1 MARGAAQARRKQ
13 AAQTTQPKKKR
24 QAAPSWEEQLFF
36 SRLRRHAKVMYVLL
50 ALVFAVGFV
59 AFGVGSGSTGISG
72 ALQDLFNG
80 STGGGSS
87 VDSRIKSD
95 QNKIAKNPA
104 NAALYTDLATLYQQ
118 KNESSAA
125 IRTLESG
132 AKANPKNLEI
142 LGALATAYRRDA
154 EAAKTNA
161 QNAQAALNST
171 FFTQPGL
178 DTNSTLGS
186 AFTSDPVSQAL
197 KTKASS
203 SFQELTTA
211 YSKAESAY
219 QRVATASRGSSSE
232 ASAQLQLASIAL
244 EALNFTGQPTEVQ
257 TAIAA
262 YKRYL
267 AIDPHGPNAAQ
278 AKQTIKQLQAFLP
291 KSQR

>member
-1 MARGAAQARRKQ
+1 M
-13 AAQTTQPKKKR
+13 PSPLKK
-24 QAAPSWEEQLFF
+24 L
-36 SRLRRHAKVMYVLL
+36 
-50 ALVFAVGFV
+50 
-59 AFGVGSGSTGISG
+59 
-72 ALQDLFNG
+72 
-80 STGGGSS
+80 
-87 VDSRIKSD
+87 
-95 QNKIAKNPA
+95 AKNPS
-104 NAALYTDLATLYQQ
+104 NAALYTDLAALQQQ
-118 KNESSAA
+118 KNESTAA

-154 EAAKTNA
+154 ETAKTDA
-161 QNAQAALNST
+161 QNAQAALNAT

-186 AFTSDPVSQAL
+186 AFTSDPVSEAL

-203 SFQELTTA
+203 SFQKLSTS

-219 QRVATASRGSSSE
+219 QRVATASRGTSGE

-244 EALNFTGQPTEVQ
+244 EALNVTGQPTEIQ

-267 AIDPHGPNAAQ
+267 AIDPNGPNAAQ
-278 AKQTIKQLQAFLP
+278 AKQTIKQLQGFLP

>member
-1 MARGAAQARRKQ
+1 MARGAAQTRRKQ
-13 AAQTTQPKKKR
+13 PTETQPKKKR

-36 SRLRRHAKVMYVLL
+36 SRLRRHAKFAYIFL
-50 ALVFAVGFV
+50 AVVFAIGFV
-59 AFGVGSGSTGISG
+59 GFGVGSGSTGISD
-72 ALQDLFNG
+72 AFSNLFSG
-80 STGGGSS
+80 GGGGSS

-95 QNKIAKNPA
+95 QKKLAKNPSS
-104 NAALYTDLATLYQQ
+104 AALYTDLATLQQQ

-125 IRTLESG
+125 ISTLEAG

-142 LGALATAYRRDA
+142 LGALATTYRREA
-154 EAAKTNA
+154 EAAKTDA
-161 QNAQAALNST
+161 QNAQASLNST

-178 DTNSTLGS
+178 DTSSTLGS

-203 SFQELTTA
+203 SFQKLSTT

-219 QRVATASRGSSSE
+219 QRVATASRGTSGE

-244 EALNFTGQPTEVQ
+244 EALNYTGQPTEIQ

-267 AIDPHGPNAAQ
+267 AIDPNGPNAAQ
-278 AKQTIKQLQAFLP
+278 AKQTIKQLQGFLP

>member
-1 MARGAAQARRKQ
+1 MARGAAQTRRKQ
-13 AAQTTQPKKKR
+13 PAETQPKKKR
-24 QAAPSWEEQLFF
+24 QETWEDQLFF
-36 SRLRRHAKVMYVLL
+36 SRLRRHAKIAYVFL

-80 STGGGSS
+80 SSGGGSS

-95 QNKIAKNPA
+95 QKKLATNPR

-118 KNESSAA
+118 KNEGSSA
-125 IRTLESG
+125 IRTLEAG

-142 LGALATAYRRDA
+142 LGALATAYRSNA
-154 EAAKTNA
+154 EAAKTDA

-197 KTKASS
+197 KEKASS
-203 SFQELTTA
+203 SFQKLSTS

-219 QRVATASRGSSSE
+219 RRAATASRGTSSE

-244 EALNFTGQPTEVQ
+244 EALNYTGQPTEIE

-278 AKQTIKQLQAFLP
+278 AKQTIKQLQAYLP

>member
-1 MARGAAQARRKQ
+1 MARGAAQTRRKQ
-13 AAQTTQPKKKR
+13 PTETQPKKKR

-36 SRLRRHAKVMYVLL
+36 SRLRRHAKIAYVFL
-50 ALVFAVGFV
+50 ALVFAIGFV

-72 ALQDLFNG
+72 ALSDLFNG

-87 VDSRIKSD
+87 VNSRIESD
-95 QNKIAKNPA
+95 QKKLAKNPG
-104 NAALYTDLATLYQQ
+104 NAALYTDLAALQQQ
-118 KNESSAA
+118 KNESTAA
-125 IRTLESG
+125 IRTLQAG

-154 EAAKTNA
+154 ETAKTDA

-178 DTNSTLGS
+178 DTSSTLGS

-203 SFQELTTA
+203 SFQKLSTT
-211 YSKAESAY
+211 YSKAEAAY

-244 EALNFTGQPTEVQ
+244 EALNFTGQPTEIQ

-267 AIDPHGPNAAQ
+267 AIDPNGPNAAQ
-278 AKQTIKQLQAFLP
+278 AKQTIKQLQGFLP
-291 KSQR
+291 KSQG

>member
-13 AAQTTQPKKKR
+13 AAQTQPKKKR
-24 QAAPSWEEQLFF
+24 QETWEDQLFF
-36 SRLRRHAKVMYVLL
+36 SRLRRHAKVMYVVL

-80 STGGGSS
+80 SSGGGSS

-95 QNKIAKNPA
+95 QKKLAQSPSD
-104 NAALYTDLATLYQQ
+104 AALYTDLATLYQQ

-125 IRTLESG
+125 IRTLEAG

-142 LGALATAYRRDA
+142 LGALATAYRQNA
-154 EAAKTNA
+154 EAARTDA

-178 DTNSTLGS
+178 DTSSTLGS
-186 AFTSDPVSQAL
+186 AFTSDPLSQAL
-197 KTKASS
+197 KQKASS
-203 SFQELTTA
+203 SFTKLSTA

-219 QRVATASRGSSSE
+219 RRAAIASRGTSSE

-244 EALNFTGQPTEVQ
+244 EALNYTGQPTEIQ
-257 TAIAA
+257 TAIGA

-278 AKQTIKQLQAFLP
+278 AKQTIKQLQAYLP

>member
-80 STGGGSS
+80 SSGGGSS
-87 VDSRIKSD
+87 VSSRIKSD
-95 QNKIAKNPA
+95 QKKIAKNPSS
-104 NAALYTDLATLYQQ
+104 AALYTDLATLYQQ
-118 KNESSAA
+118 KNDRSAA
-125 IRTLESG
+125 IRTLEAG

-142 LGALATAYRRDA
+142 LGALASTYRSNA
-154 EAAKTNA
+154 EAAKTDA

-178 DTNSTLGS
+178 DTSSTLGS
-186 AFTSDPVSQAL
+186 AFTSDPVSEAL
-197 KTKASS
+197 KTQAST
-203 SFQELTTA
+203 SFQKLSTA

-219 QRVATASRGSSSE
+219 RRVATASRGSSNE

-244 EALNFTGQPTEVQ
+244 EALNFTGQPTEIQ
-257 TAIAA
+257 TALAA

-267 AIDPHGPNAAQ
+267 AIDPHGPSAAQ
-278 AKQTIKQLQAFLP
+278 AKQAIKQLQSFLP

>member
-1 MARGAAQARRKQ
+1 MARGAAQTRRKQ
-13 AAQTTQPKKKR
+13 PTETQPKKKR

-36 SRLRRHAKVMYVLL
+36 SRLRRHAKWAYILL
-50 ALVFAVGFV
+50 ALVFAIGFV
-59 AFGVGSGSTGISG
+59 GFGVGSGSTGISD
-72 ALQDLFNG
+72 AFSNLFNG
-80 STGGGSS
+80 GGGGSS

-95 QNKIAKNPA
+95 QKKLAKNPS
-104 NAALYTDLATLYQQ
+104 NAALYTDLAALQQQ
-118 KNESSAA
+118 KNESTAA

-154 EAAKTNA
+154 ETAKTDA
-161 QNAQAALNST
+161 QNAQAALNAT

-186 AFTSDPVSQAL
+186 AFTSDPVSEAL

-203 SFQELTTA
+203 SFQKLSTS

-244 EALNFTGQPTEVQ
+244 EALNFTGQPTEIQ

-267 AIDPHGPNAAQ
+267 AIEPNGPNAAQ
-278 AKQTIKQLQAFLP
+278 AKQTIKQLQGFLP

>member
-1 MARGAAQARRKQ
+1 MARGAAQTRRKQ
-13 AAQTTQPKKKR
+13 PAETQPKKRR

-36 SRLRRHAKVMYVLL
+36 SRLRRHAKYIYVLL

-72 ALQDLFNG
+72 ALQSLFNG
-80 STGGGSS
+80 GSSGTS

-95 QNKIAKNPA
+95 QKKLAKSPD
-104 NAALYTDLATLYQQ
+104 NATLYTDLATLYLQ
-118 KNESSAA
+118 KNDTAAA

-132 AKANPKNLEI
+132 AKAKPQNLQI
-142 LGALATAYRRDA
+142 LGALASTYRRQA
-154 EAAKTNA
+154 EAAKTDA
-161 QNAQAALNST
+161 QNAQAALTST

-178 DTNSTLGS
+178 DTSSTLGS

-203 SFQELTTA
+203 SFTKLQST

-219 QRVATASRGSSSE
+219 QRVATTSRGTSGE
-232 ASAQLQLASIAL
+232 ATAQLQLASIAL
-244 EALNFTGQPTEVQ
+244 EALNYTGQPNEIQ

-267 AIDPHGPNAAQ
+267 TIDPKGPNAAQ
-278 AKQTIKQLQAFLP
+278 AKQTLKQLQTFLP

>member
-1 MARGAAQARRKQ
+1 MARGAAQTRRKQ
-13 AAQTTQPKKKR
+13 PTETQPKKKR
-24 QAAPSWEEQLFF
+24 QETWEDQLFF
-36 SRLRRHAKVMYVLL
+36 SRLRRHAKVMYVVL

-72 ALQDLFNG
+72 ALSDLFNG

-87 VDSRIKSD
+87 VNSRIKSD
-95 QNKIAKNPA
+95 QKKLAKNPG
-104 NAALYTDLATLYQQ
+104 NAALYTDLAALQQQ

-125 IRTLESG
+125 IRTLQAG

-154 EAAKTNA
+154 ETAKTDA

-178 DTNSTLGS
+178 DTSSTLGS

-203 SFQELTTA
+203 SFQKLSTT
-211 YSKAESAY
+211 YSKAEAAY

-244 EALNFTGQPTEVQ
+244 EALNFTGQPTEIQ

-267 AIDPHGPNAAQ
+267 AIDPNGPNAAQ
-278 AKQTIKQLQAFLP
+278 AKQTIKQLQGFLP

>member
-13 AAQTTQPKKKR
+13 AAQTQPKKKR
-24 QAAPSWEEQLFF
+24 QETWEDQLFF
-36 SRLRRHAKVMYVLL
+36 SRLRRHAKVMYVVL

-80 STGGGSS
+80 SSGGGSS

-95 QNKIAKNPA
+95 QKKLAQNPSD
-104 NAALYTDLATLYQQ
+104 AALYTDLATLYQQ

-125 IRTLESG
+125 IRTLEAG

-142 LGALATAYRRDA
+142 LGALATAYRQNA
-154 EAAKTNA
+154 EAARTDA

-178 DTNSTLGS
+178 DTSSTLGS
-186 AFTSDPVSQAL
+186 AFTSDPLSQAL
-197 KTKASS
+197 KQKASS
-203 SFQELTTA
+203 SFTKLSTA

-219 QRVATASRGSSSE
+219 RRAAIASRGTSSE

-244 EALNFTGQPTEVQ
+244 EALNYTGQPTEIQ

-278 AKQTIKQLQAFLP
+278 AKQTIKQLQAYLP

>member
-1 MARGAAQARRKQ
+1 MARGAAQTRRKQ
-13 AAQTTQPKKKR
+13 PAETQPKKKR
-24 QAAPSWEEQLFF
+24 QETWEDQLFF
-36 SRLRRHAKVMYVLL
+36 SRLRRHAKIAYVFL

-80 STGGGSS
+80 SSGGGSS

-95 QNKIAKNPA
+95 QKKLAQSPG

-125 IRTLESG
+125 IRTLEAG

-142 LGALATAYRRDA
+142 LGALATAYRQSA
-154 EAAKTNA
+154 EAAKTDA

-178 DTNSTLGS
+178 DTSSTLGS

-203 SFQELTTA
+203 SFQKLSTA

-219 QRVATASRGSSSE
+219 RRAATASRGTSNE

-244 EALNFTGQPTEVQ
+244 EALNYTGQPTEIQ

-278 AKQTIKQLQAFLP
+278 AKQTIKQLQSFLP

>member
-1 MARGAAQARRKQ
+1 MARGAAQTRRKQ
-13 AAQTTQPKKKR
+13 PTETQPKKKR

-36 SRLRRHAKVMYVLL
+36 SRLRRHAKWAYILL
-50 ALVFAVGFV
+50 ALVFAIGFV
-59 AFGVGSGSTGISG
+59 GFGVGSGSTGISD
-72 ALQDLFNG
+72 AFSNLFSG
-80 STGGGSS
+80 GGGGSS

-95 QNKIAKNPA
+95 QKKLAKNPS

-118 KNESSAA
+118 KNESSSA
-125 IRTLESG
+125 IRTLETG

-154 EAAKTNA
+154 EAAKTEA

-178 DTNSTLGS
+178 DTSSTLGS

-203 SFQELTTA
+203 SFQKLSTT

-219 QRVATASRGSSSE
+219 QRVATASRGTSNE

-244 EALNFTGQPTEVQ
+244 EALNFTGQPTEIQ

-262 YKRYL
+262 YQRYL

-278 AKQTIKQLQAFLP
+278 AKQTIKQLQSFLP

>member
-1 MARGAAQARRKQ
+1 MARGAAQTRRKQ
-13 AAQTTQPKKKR
+13 PTETQPKKKR
-24 QAAPSWEEQLFF
+24 QETWEDQLFF
-36 SRLRRHAKVMYVLL
+36 SRLRRHAKVMYVVL

-72 ALQDLFNG
+72 ALSDLFNG

-87 VDSRIKSD
+87 VNSRIKSD
-95 QNKIAKNPA
+95 QKKLAKNPS
-104 NAALYTDLATLYQQ
+104 NAALYTDLAALQQQ

-125 IRTLESG
+125 IRTLQAG

-154 EAAKTNA
+154 ETAKTDA
-161 QNAQAALNST
+161 QNAKAALNST

-178 DTNSTLGS
+178 DTSSTLGS

-203 SFQELTTA
+203 SFQKLSTT
-211 YSKAESAY
+211 YSKAEAAY

-244 EALNFTGQPTEVQ
+244 EALNFTGQPTEIQ

-267 AIDPHGPNAAQ
+267 AIDPNGPNAAQ
-278 AKQTIKQLQAFLP
+278 AKQTIKQLQGFLP

>member
-1 MARGAAQARRKQ
+1 MARGAAQTRRKQ
-13 AAQTTQPKKKR
+13 PTETQPKKKR
-24 QAAPSWEEQLFF
+24 QETWEDQLFF
-36 SRLRRHAKVMYVLL
+36 SRLRRHAKIAYVFL

-72 ALQDLFNG
+72 ALSDLFNG
-80 STGGGSS
+80 TTGGGSS
-87 VDSRIKSD
+87 VNSRIKSD
-95 QNKIAKNPA
+95 QKKLVKNPG
-104 NAALYTDLATLYQQ
+104 NAALYTDLAALQQQ

-125 IRTLESG
+125 IRTLEAG

-154 EAAKTNA
+154 EAAKTDA

-178 DTNSTLGS
+178 DTSSTLGS

-203 SFQELTTA
+203 SFQKLSTT

-219 QRVATASRGSSSE
+219 QRVATASRGTSSE

-244 EALNFTGQPTEVQ
+244 EALNFTGQPTEIQ

-267 AIDPHGPNAAQ
+267 AIDPNGPNAAQ
-278 AKQTIKQLQAFLP
+278 AKQTIKQLQGFLP

>member
-1 MARGAAQARRKQ
+1 MARGAAQTRRKQ
-13 AAQTTQPKKKR
+13 PTETQPKKKR
-24 QAAPSWEEQLFF
+24 QETWEDQLFF
-36 SRLRRHAKVMYVLL
+36 SRLRRHAKVMYVVL

-72 ALQDLFNG
+72 ALSDLFNG

-87 VDSRIKSD
+87 VNSRIKSD
-95 QNKIAKNPA
+95 QKKLAKNPG
-104 NAALYTDLATLYQQ
+104 NAALYTDLAALQQQ

-125 IRTLESG
+125 IRTLQAG

-154 EAAKTNA
+154 ETAKTDA

-178 DTNSTLGS
+178 DTSSTLGS

-203 SFQELTTA
+203 SFQKLSTT
-211 YSKAESAY
+211 YSKAEAAY

-244 EALNFTGQPTEVQ
+244 EALNFTGQPTEIQ

-267 AIDPHGPNAAQ
+267 AIDPNGPNAGQ
-278 AKQTIKQLQAFLP
+278 AKQTIKQLQGFLP
-291 KSQR
+291 KSQG

>member
-1 MARGAAQARRKQ
+1 MARGAAQTRRKQ
-13 AAQTTQPKKKR
+13 PTETQPKKKR

-36 SRLRRHAKVMYVLL
+36 SRLRRHAKFAYIFL
-50 ALVFAVGFV
+50 AVVFAIGFV
-59 AFGVGSGSTGISG
+59 GFGVGSGSTGISD
-72 ALQDLFNG
+72 AFSNLFSG
-80 STGGGSS
+80 GGGGSS

-95 QNKIAKNPA
+95 QKKLAKNPS
-104 NAALYTDLATLYQQ
+104 NAALYTDLATLQQQ

-125 IRTLESG
+125 ISTLEAG
-132 AKANPKNLEI
+132 AKANPRNLEI
-142 LGALATAYRRDA
+142 LGALATTYRREA
-154 EAAKTNA
+154 EAAKTDA
-161 QNAQAALNST
+161 QNAQASLNST

-178 DTNSTLGS
+178 DTSSTLGS

-203 SFQELTTA
+203 SFQKLSTT

-219 QRVATASRGSSSE
+219 QRVATASRGTSGE

-244 EALNFTGQPTEVQ
+244 EALNYTGQPTEIQ

-267 AIDPHGPNAAQ
+267 AIDPNGPNAAQ
-278 AKQTIKQLQAFLP
+278 AKQTIKQLQGFLP

>member
-13 AAQTTQPKKKR
+13 AAQTQPKKKR
-24 QAAPSWEEQLFF
+24 QETWEDQLFF
-36 SRLRRHAKVMYVLL
+36 SRLRRHAKVMYVVL

-80 STGGGSS
+80 SSGGGSS

-95 QNKIAKNPA
+95 QKKLAQSPSD
-104 NAALYTDLATLYQQ
+104 AALYTDLATLYQQ

-125 IRTLESG
+125 IRTLEAG

-142 LGALATAYRRDA
+142 LGALATAYRQNA
-154 EAAKTNA
+154 EAARTDA

-178 DTNSTLGS
+178 DTSSTLGS
-186 AFTSDPVSQAL
+186 AFTSDPLSQAL
-197 KTKASS
+197 KQKASS
-203 SFQELTTA
+203 SFTKLSTA

-219 QRVATASRGSSSE
+219 RRAAIASRGTSSE

-244 EALNFTGQPTEVQ
+244 EALNYTGQPTEIQ

-278 AKQTIKQLQAFLP
+278 AKQTIKQLQAYLP

>member
-13 AAQTTQPKKKR
+13 AAQTQPKKKR

-80 STGGGSS
+80 SSGGGSS

-95 QNKIAKNPA
+95 QKKLTENPS

-118 KNESSAA
+118 KNESSSA
-125 IRTLESG
+125 IRTLEAG

-142 LGALATAYRRDA
+142 LGALATAYRQHA
-154 EAAKTNA
+154 EAARTDA

-186 AFTSDPVSQAL
+186 AFTSDPLSQAL
-197 KTKASS
+197 KEKASS
-203 SFQELTTA
+203 SFSKLSTA

-219 QRVATASRGSSSE
+219 GRAAAAARGTSGE

-244 EALNFTGQPTEVQ
+244 EALNYTGQLTEVQ
-257 TAIAA
+257 TAILA

-278 AKQTIKQLQAFLP
+278 AKQTIKQLQAYLP